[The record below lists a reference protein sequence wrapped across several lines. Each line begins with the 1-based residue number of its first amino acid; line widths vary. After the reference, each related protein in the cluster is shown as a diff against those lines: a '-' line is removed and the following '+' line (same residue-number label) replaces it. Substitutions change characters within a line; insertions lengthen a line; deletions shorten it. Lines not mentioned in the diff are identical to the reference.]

1 MDQVF
6 DILKYDK
13 TTEKND
19 LGQYIASYIPNG
31 SFKGW
36 LDMLGGNETID
47 QKAITANSTHVIVT
61 PEINAQVTIAD
72 HVIYNGQVYEVTFV
86 DDPVNINHHL
96 EIYLK
101 KVV

>member
-31 SFKGW
+31 NFRGW
-36 LDMLGGNETID
+36 LDMLSGDETID
-47 QKAITANSTHVIVT
+47 QKAIIANSTHVIVT
-61 PEINAQVTIAD
+61 PDIAVKLSIAD
-72 HVIYNGQVYEVTFV
+72 HIDYNGQIYEVTFV
-86 DDPVNINHHL
+86 DNPVNINHHL